1 MTGYG
6 LEAAIDSDYAGL
18 PILVQKAWIVAR
30 RARCDEVFL
39 GVSSESKA
47 AHRGARA

>member
-18 PILVQKAWIVAR
+18 PIVVR
-30 RARCDEVFL
+30 RRRGREWKSWDWAECRCWERRDWD
-39 GVSSESKA
+39 
-47 AHRGARA
+47 